1 MPVSYKRK
9 NSMKKSKSS
18 KGSKSSKLSKRV
30 KTRKSTKPKKRLTRK
45 SKNGSVVRKMRGGDD
60 IIRFRHTLKNTDIIE
75 VGDDYYEMS
84 YQLIGEDISKNS
96 DYIARGAGNFDNE
109 FDLDKSKKIF
119 KDAYALKTENTTT
132 RNELLNKVVSL
143 RKDSLKKTYKLFL
156 PNGICIRTAHHSEFD
171 VDGYKRT
178 SKTNTIICTLP
189 RFKIENNL
197 LCLYKVVPKSQLD
210 SIVSNGLDSKYGGI
224 GGASENMLA
233 VQIHDRGKM
242 YVGNTISKTT
252 MFLDRVLN
260 PILIYIKIPIEKS
273 EEINLSTSFSFRISN
288 SNNIISYNEIYF
300 IGKIEPQFLYI
311 NNDTTKELT
320 PIITY
325 MNNQTFGFNSNN
337 SNKSNPYIINPLPD
351 NE

>member
-1 MPVSYKRK
+1 MPISYKRK

-30 KTRKSTKPKKRLTRK
+30 KTRKSTKIKKHLTRK
-45 SKNGSVVRKMRGGDD
+45 SKKGSVVRKMRGGDD
-60 IIRFRHTLKNTDIIE
+60 IIRFSHTLKTTDIME

-84 YQLIGEDISKNS
+84 YKLIGEDISKNS

-109 FDLDKSKKIF
+109 FDFDNSKKIF
-119 KDAYALKTENTTT
+119 NKALKTENTTT

-143 RKDSLKKTYKLFL
+143 RTDSLKNTYKLFL

-260 PILIYIKIPIEKS
+260 PILIYIKIPIENS
-273 EEINLSTSFSFRISN
+273 EKINLSTSFSFRISN

-325 MNNQTFGFNSNN
+325 MNNQTFGFKTSNN
-337 SNKSNPYIINPLPD
+337 SNTYMNPLPP

>member
-1 MPVSYKRK
+1 MPISYKRK

-30 KTRKSTKPKKRLTRK
+30 KTPKNTKPKKRLTRK
-45 SKNGSVVRKMRGGDD
+45 SKNGSVVRKMRGGGD
-60 IIRFRHTLKNTDIIE
+60 IIRFNHTLKDTDIKE
-75 VGDDYYEMS
+75 VDNYYEMS

-96 DYIARGAGNFDNE
+96 DYIARGAGDFDNE
-109 FDLDKSKKIF
+109 FDFKSKKKF
-119 KDAYALKTENTTT
+119 RDALTTKNTTT
-132 RNELLNKVVSL
+132 RNKLLNEVVSL
-143 RKDSLKKTYKLFL
+143 RTDSLKNTYKLFL
-156 PNGICIRTAHHSEFD
+156 PNGICIRTAHLKFNFEE
-171 VDGYKRT
+171 YRRT

-224 GGASENMLA
+224 GGASENMQE

-242 YVGNTISKTT
+242 YVANTISKTT

-273 EEINLSTSFSFRISN
+273 EKINLSTSFSFRISN
-288 SNNIISYNEIYF
+288 DNNIISYNEIYF

-311 NNDTTKELT
+311 NNDTTKKFNDTTKDLT

-325 MNNQTFGFNSNN
+325 MSNETFGFPNN
-337 SNKSNPYIINPLPD
+337 TNYNNITPHHPD